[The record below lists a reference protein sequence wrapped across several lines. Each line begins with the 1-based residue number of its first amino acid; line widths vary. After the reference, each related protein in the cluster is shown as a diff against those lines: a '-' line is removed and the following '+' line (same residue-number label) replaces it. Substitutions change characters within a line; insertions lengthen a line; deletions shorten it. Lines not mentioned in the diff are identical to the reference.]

1 MRTIG
6 VVTIGQSPRTDV
18 VPEISRLVCGA
29 NNSHDVTFL
38 EKGAL
43 DSLTADDIERLAPKD
58 EKDLLITRLQNGTE
72 VAVDKQL
79 IIPRVQRA
87 IAQLN
92 DEGAEIIALLCS
104 DEFPPFRSAA
114 PLILPARLL
123 SGVLSS
129 ITIEGQLGVMVPAE
143 KQVEAIAQAYRR
155 LGFPAI
161 AVAASPYGSSEAIT
175 HEANRLAGKVALVV
189 MDCFGYDLEMKK
201 QVSKTTRTP
210 VILVRSV
217 LAFTL
222 SECVH

>member
-18 VPEISRLVCGA
+18 VPEIERLVCGA

-38 EKGAL
+38 EKGTL
-43 DSLTADDIERLAPKD
+43 DGLTADDIESLAPKD
-58 EKDLLITRLQNGTE
+58 EKDLLITRLRNGTE

-87 IAQLN
+87 IVQLN

-104 DEFPPFRSAA
+104 DEFPPFRSEA

-129 ITIEGQLGVMVPAE
+129 ITIEGQLGVMVPSE

-161 AVAASPYGSSEAIT
+161 AVGASPYGGRDAIINA
-175 HEANRLAGKVALVV
+175 ANRLKGEVALVV
-189 MDCFGYDLEMKK
+189 MDCFGYNLEMKK